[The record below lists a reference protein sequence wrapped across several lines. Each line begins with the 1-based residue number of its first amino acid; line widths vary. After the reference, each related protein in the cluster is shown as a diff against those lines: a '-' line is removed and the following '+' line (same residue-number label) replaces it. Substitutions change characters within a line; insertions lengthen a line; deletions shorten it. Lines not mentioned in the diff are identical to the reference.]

1 MADKSAK
8 TKISSMKNI
17 KVVLILFLAILA
29 LCFRIDVPGTT
40 IIYILRHAEKDLSDP
55 KNQDPELSIEGRERA
70 EALAVKL
77 KGIKLD
83 AAFATKYKRTRQTA
97 FYSANTNKLEVQT
110 YDAQDFR
117 GISELV
123 KTRYNG
129 QKVLI
134 VGHSNTGLELLE
146 AFGAQRPPFTVADD
160 AYDFFFELTIDS
172 KGKVDLRTMR
182 YGKSNHSSIIK

>member
-1 MADKSAK
+1 MADKSVK

-29 LCFRIDVPGTT
+29 LCFRIDDPGTT

-97 FYSANTNKLEVQT
+97 FYSANNNKLEVQT

-134 VGHSNTGLELLE
+134 VGHSNTVLELLE
-146 AFGAQRPPFTVADD
+146 AFGAQRPLFTLADD
-160 AYDFFFELTIDS
+160 DYDFFFELTIDS

>member
-8 TKISSMKNI
+8 TKISIMKNI
-17 KVVLILFLAILA
+17 KVVLILFLAIVA
-29 LCFRIDVPGTT
+29 LCFRIDDPGTT
-40 IIYILRHAEKDLSDP
+40 TIYILRHSEKDVSDP
-55 KNQDPELSIEGRERA
+55 KNQDPELSIDGRERA

-97 FYSANTNKLEVQT
+97 SYSANNNKLEVQT

-129 QKVLI
+129 RKVLI
-134 VGHSNTGLELLE
+134 VGHSNTVLELLE
-146 AFGAQRPPFTVADD
+146 AFGAKRPLFALADD
-160 AYDFFFELTIDS
+160 DYDLFFELTIDS
-172 KGKVDLRTMR
+172 NGKVDLKTMR
-182 YGKSNHSSIIK
+182 YGKSHHSSTIK

>member
-1 MADKSAK
+1 
-8 TKISSMKNI
+8 
-17 KVVLILFLAILA
+17 
-29 LCFRIDVPGTT
+29 
-40 IIYILRHAEKDLSDP
+40 
-55 KNQDPELSIEGRERA
+55 
-70 EALAVKL
+70 
-77 KGIKLD
+77 
-83 AAFATKYKRTRQTA
+83 
-97 FYSANTNKLEVQT
+97 LEVQT

-134 VGHSNTGLELLE
+134 VGHSNTVLELLE
-146 AFGAQRPPFTVADD
+146 AFGAQRPLFALADD
-160 AYDFFFELTIDS
+160 DYDFFFELTIDS